1 MQRNFEDIR
10 VSHKGSVFDGGS
22 TDGLKKLVLKT
33 REGLDGGSRGGFEL

>member
-1 MQRNFEDIR
+1 MQRKFEDIR
-10 VSHKGSVFDGGS
+10 VEHKGLGFDVGS